1 MMAFQYNT
9 EQHRAYLHMINTIS
23 QHWLRV
29 FDHNTDFYSAVY
41 WDLLTRLWQAKKPV
55 RRTDALK
62 CMTAV
67 KSAATAGK
75 YLNAAIRQRLLQEY
89 PNPQDARSKVL
100 ELSPDVR
107 ARLDTFF
114 DHAVEEVRQANQEI
128 SHQGPVPDLG

>member
-1 MMAFQYNT
+1 
-9 EQHRAYLHMINTIS
+9 MIDTIS

-41 WDLLTRLWQAKKPV
+41 WDLLTRLWQANKPV

-62 CMTAV
+62 FMTSV

-75 YLNAAIRQRLLQEY
+75 YLNEAIRQRLLQES

-128 SHQGPVPDLG
+128 SHKGPVPDVG

>member
-1 MMAFQYNT
+1 MAFQYNT
-9 EQHRAYLHMINTIS
+9 EQYRAYLHMIDTIS

-29 FDHNTDFYSAVY
+29 FGHNTDFYSAVY
-41 WDLLTRLWQAKKPV
+41 WDLLTRLWQANKPV
-55 RRTDALK
+55 RRTEALK
-62 CMTAV
+62 FMTSV

-75 YLNAAIRQRLLQEY
+75 YLNEALRQRLLQEY

-114 DHAVEEVRQANQEI
+114 DHAVEAVRRANQGI
-128 SHQGPVPDLG
+128 SHKGPVPDVE